1 MAIFTA
7 RLERAVVRVLQGRG
21 PAPPKDG
28 PAAQAAAH
36 GVTVALIL
44 SRYSDDEDV
53 LIAGLLLDALQDPTA
68 AEALEREFGARVVGM
83 IRDVAEP
90 LRELPW
96 GTRTARYLRRLSS
109 TPNPSLLVASADVI
123 ATLIALI
130 GAREAPGGEGG
141 LRFGGPIEEQLRL
154 GRGVYEAVRGS
165 WPRCPLLPELRKR
178 LEEAERKLLRHP

>member
-7 RLERAVVRVLQGRG
+7 RLERAVARALRG
-21 PAPPKDG
+21 SGSAPPKDD
-28 PAAQAAAH
+28 AAAAAAVH

-53 LIAGLLLDALQDPTA
+53 LIAGLLLDALEDPTA
-68 AEALEREFGARVVGM
+68 AEALEQEFGARVVGM
-83 IRDVAEP
+83 VRDVAEP

-109 TPNPSLLVASADVI
+109 APNPSLLVAVADMI

-130 GAREAPGGEGG
+130 GAREAPGGGSG
-141 LRFGGPIEEQLRL
+141 PRFGGPIEEQLRL
-154 GRGVYEAVRGS
+154 ARGVYEAVRGS

-178 LEEAERKLLRHP
+178 LEEAERKLLRRP